1 MKTVLAFFLTVV
13 AVAAISSLG
22 TLRWAAHRPAPDAL
36 TAHAWLHRELALTPA
51 QHAALEPVEDRFA
64 AQQRELSAQLRAANH
79 ALATALEED
88 KAYTPR
94 VAAAVEMIHHRMG
107 DLQKAS
113 IEHVFEMRAVL
124 SPAQGDKLLQLAEQ
138 ALETNP

>member
-1 MKTVLAFFLTVV
+1 MKAVALFFLTVI
-13 AVAAISSLG
+13 AVAALSSFC
-22 TLRWAAHRPAPDAL
+22 TLRWVAAHPPASLD
-36 TAHAWLHRELALTPA
+36 AHAWLHRELDLSEA
-51 QHAALEPVEDRFA
+51 QHAALEPVEAGFA
-64 AQQRELSAQLRAANH
+64 AKQQTLTEHLHAANH
-79 ALATALEED
+79 ELAQAMGED

-124 SPAQGDKLLQLAEQ
+124 NPEQSDKLLHLAQE
-138 ALETNP
+138 ALEANP